1 MDNVLFLYLDKVAG
15 KALDMDL
22 FSLYLDNVVSKALEH
37 EPVLM
42 ELLLCLLVL
51 LLTLKHPTDKQP
63 YNRYAGVKTNALK
76 KNRNN
81 MKIYECVT
89 KIHIRT

>member
-1 MDNVLFLYLDKVAG
+1 MWLVRLWSMSLLP
-15 KALDMDL
+15 
-22 FSLYLDNVVSKALEH
+22 LYLDNVVSKALEH
-37 EPVLM
+37 EPVLL

-51 LLTLKHPTDKQP
+51 LLTLEHPTDKEP

-76 KNRNN
+76 KNQNN

-89 KIHIRT
+89 ITKIRIIT